1 LIVTSLLE
9 KANKMSL
16 IQQIPEGLKS
26 SKVEHGNGHF
36 QPPIP
41 YIPESIKAVDPDRKV
56 PTIKVRTQERC

>member
-1 LIVTSLLE
+1 LVVTSLLK

-26 SKVEHGNGHF
+26 SEVEHGNGRF

-41 YIPESIKAVDPDRKV
+41 YIPG
-56 PTIKVRTQERC
+56 